1 MNRSNFP
8 LFQITGWKFCETGL
22 CDKINSYNRSLQE
35 CQKERANYSE
45 TDEICEVVIEI
56 KIRFTQASANSIV
69 ECSDGKNGFA
79 PQCAFGIHY
88 AVAYSEIVSIHFS
101 SFLLMLLNR
110 MSKLLATGFEKRLL
124 IVRPRGFQFPDSLR
138 YISASFIMLTFLLN
152 PF

>member
-1 MNRSNFP
+1 MCWKKIISTFGQVTCIIIIVVVVIITIIIVNRSNFP

-88 AVAYSEIVSIHFS
+88 AVAYSEIVSIHF
-101 SFLLMLLNR
+101 F
-110 MSKLLATGFEKRLL
+110 
-124 IVRPRGFQFPDSLR
+124 
-138 YISASFIMLTFLLN
+138 
-152 PF
+152 